1 MYHKT
6 VPLKITTLAILIIIL
21 ATSCGTI
28 KPSLKGFVYPST
40 VPAAEINLTDHNGQP
55 FQLSR
60 FRGKVAL
67 IFFGFSNCV
76 SECPATLAIIRQ
88 ALETAEV
95 PSQDVVVVM
104 VSTDPARDT
113 PQSMKEFMERFNPEY
128 LGLLG
133 TTDEL
138 TKTWQNYG
146 VIVLEDGE
154 THSSFTYVVDKKGI
168 LRESF
173 SPDISSDDIAIDL
186 KILLAEE

>member
-1 MYHKT
+1 
-6 VPLKITTLAILIIIL
+6 
-21 ATSCGTI
+21 
-28 KPSLKGFVYPST
+28 
-40 VPAAEINLTDHNGQP
+40 
-55 FQLSR
+55 
-60 FRGKVAL
+60 
-67 IFFGFSNCV
+67 
-76 SECPATLAIIRQ
+76 
-88 ALETAEV
+88 
-95 PSQDVVVVM
+95 
-104 VSTDPARDT
+104 
-113 PQSMKEFMERFNPEY
+113 MKEFMERFNPEY